1 MQCVNLPRLLEDVK
15 VQFISN
21 KNIISSFKVI
31 SISTD
36 SRTVKKDD
44 LFIALP
50 GETYNGHDFIN
61 DAIRNGASC
70 IICETEKIKSIFQ
83 PEKLLIIGVP
93 NTRKVFGQIA
103 ENYLKLFSIEKIVI
117 TGSAG
122 KTTTK
127 GLVSSVLSQKYNVV
141 SSIKSFNNDI
151 GVPKTVLEVERGT
164 DFLVQEIGTNHPGE
178 ITYLSN
184 IIRQDSALITIIGPA
199 HIGYFGSEDEIARE
213 KKCAI
218 EALNAEGFA
227 FLNAEDKYFSFLKMG
242 LKAKIESFGINRGD
256 IHPEKILGIH
266 IEGSE
271 FVLKGVKIRTR
282 VQGKHGIL
290 NAIAAASIGF
300 AFGMKIEEIKR
311 GIEEFRETEGR
322 GNIYHW
328 KGVTIIDES
337 YNANPLSVSASLN
350 HIGQINVPGKK
361 IFVFGDML
369 ELGEYSEY
377 YHSSIAEQVFNNGIS
392 FLYTY
397 GEMSQNTTRAFRQMG
412 GNGSFHYTDMNEL
425 IESLRCVAKRGDVI
439 LVKGSRKLQL
449 EKIVNLLIAQ

>member
-1 MQCVNLPRLLEDVK
+1 MQCANLSWLLEGVEI
-15 VQFISN
+15 QFISN
-21 KNIISSFKVI
+21 KNIINSFKVI

-36 SRTVKKDD
+36 SRTLKKDD

-50 GETYNGHDFIN
+50 GETFNGHDFIN
-61 DAIRNGASC
+61 DAVKNGASC
-70 IICETEKIKSIFQ
+70 IICETEKIQSIIQ
-83 PEKLLIIGVP
+83 AEKVLIIGVS
-93 NTRKVFGQIA
+93 NTRKVFGIIA
-103 ENYLKLFSIEKIVI
+103 ENYLKLFSLKKIVI

-127 GLVSSVLSQKYNVV
+127 GLVSSVLSQKYSVV

-151 GVPKTVLEVERGT
+151 GVPKTALEVERDT

-184 IIRQDSALITIIGPA
+184 IIHQDSALITIIGPA
-199 HIGYFGSEDEIARE
+199 HIGNFGSEDEIARE

-218 EALNAEGFA
+218 EALNTEGMA
-227 FLNAEDKYFSFLKMG
+227 FLNAEDKYFSFLKVG
-242 LKAKIESFGINRGD
+242 LKAKIESFGIKRGD
-256 IHPEKILGIH
+256 IHPEKILGVD

-271 FVLKGVKIRTR
+271 LVLKGVKIRTK

-311 GIEEFRETEGR
+311 GIEEYREAEGR
-322 GNIYHW
+322 GTIYHW

-337 YNANPLSVSASLN
+337 YNANPLSVSASLD

-369 ELGEYSEY
+369 ELGKYSEY
-377 YHSSIAEQVFNNGIS
+377 YHSAIAEQVIINGIS

-397 GEMSQNTTRAFRQMG
+397 GEMSQKTARAFKQMG
-412 GNGSFHYTDMNEL
+412 GDESFHHTDVNEL

-449 EKIVNLLIAQ
+449 EKIVNGLIAQ